1 MFTTTANIQ
10 IRTLNSSGTPTS
22 AVSLEGVV
30 RNFEGERVDTITFDD
45 LTETAAGVYTAV
57 YDVAD
62 SDKFPGTEFTV
73 FWCVA
78 DQDVS
83 PEIAYQ
89 SYPLFSPLP
98 TSGSTRLLTW
108 CPRVAPGVYGYEI
121 FRSLP
126 DQSALPYGKSVFPYF
141 FDRGEYATPRDRA
154 LAQFSIQTLLWGP
167 DETPTASG
175 EVLEGEL
182 IVNDKDYCEV
192 FGEII
197 DVRGAGRLDSVY
209 FYVHEKD
216 VPQESGRSYLM
227 RRNEVSVTPN
237 VRGQFSVPLVQGSL
251 VTAEIPGAGVI
262 RRFIVP
268 DRPKVN
274 LKDLEFY
281 PLDTH
286 RAQ

>member
-1 MFTTTANIQ
+1 MFTTTSDIQ
-10 IRTLNSSGTPTS
+10 IRTLDSSGTPTS
-22 AVSLEGVV
+22 ATSLEGIV

-45 LTETAAGVYTAV
+45 LTEDVAGVYTAT
-57 YDVAD
+57 YDV
-62 SDKFPGTEFTV
+62 SDANKFPGTEFTI
-73 FWCVA
+73 FWCVY
-78 DQDVS
+78 DEGVS
-83 PEIAYQ
+83 PETAYQ

-126 DQSALPYGKSVFPYF
+126 DQAPLPYGKSVFPYF

-154 LAQFSIQTLLWGP
+154 LAKFSVQTLLWGP

-175 EVLEGEL
+175 EPLDGEL
-182 IVNDKDYCEV
+182 IVNDKAYCEV
-192 FGEII
+192 FGEVL

-209 FYVHEKD
+209 FYVHEQD
-216 VPQESGRSYLM
+216 APQETGRSYLT

-237 VRGQFSVPLVQGSL
+237 VRGQFAVPLIQGSL
-251 VTAEIPGAGVI
+251 VTAEIPGASMS

-268 DRPKVN
+268 NRPKVN